1 MEKLHSFHVLLEDN
15 VSASEDELDDD
26 IDTWCVVG
34 FKGKSQVLVA
44 SGLDWET
51 AQARRKEEI
60 SKREGTRWGKKKK
73 EVKT

>member
-1 MEKLHSFHVLLEDN
+1 MEKLHSFHVLLEDA
-15 VSASEDELDDD
+15 VEEDQD

-34 FKGKSQVLVA
+34 FKGTSQVLVA
-44 SGLDWET
+44 SGLDWDT

-73 EVKT
+73 EKS